1 MRQKREE
8 VQIPKISGN
17 SMNANLGAVLAVL
30 VSVLLSRDSAF
41 SQQFASPLPVSPHEF
56 AVMPWDRVSSVAEVL
71 QGIKDAGM
79 NMAGFCRPEDVDLV
93 RAAGLT
99 CILEDPKLGAYDWD
113 QLPPEEQIR
122 NDVADLAQKYRSDAA
137 VLGFFLTDE
146 PQNSQLPALGRV
158 VSLLREAMPDKW
170 PYVNLFPYREGHQR
184 WYSDYEDYARRLVG
198 VVHQPFLS
206 FDNYSLSGGEMGD
219 EFFTNLEYIRKVGL
233 ESGTPFWSC
242 VLAVA
247 HFGYMEPS
255 NATFNLQAYSTLA
268 YGGRG
273 IQYFTYFTP
282 ERGNYRMGAIDQFGN
297 KTQTWDM
304 LRRIN
309 YQIYAL
315 APTMAHL
322 HSTGVYHYPDVPKQ
336 GKGLSESRLVKWISM
351 VKDED
356 RYVKPSV
363 QARFLV
369 GEFEDDR
376 GRPYLMIVNKDLT
389 YSFRVEVEFKHDV
402 RKVVKISPYSGVE
415 ENFEDEQTWLA
426 PGGGVLLRLEI
437 VDSLQSKTAK
447 SLSNHQ

>member
-1 MRQKREE
+1 
-8 VQIPKISGN
+8 
-17 SMNANLGAVLAVL
+17 MNICFRVVLAG
-30 VSVLLSRDSAF
+30 VLLALTYPHGAF
-41 SQQFASPLPVSPHEF
+41 SQEFGHPRLVSPQDF
-56 AVMPWDRVSSVAEVL
+56 AVMPWDQAPSDPELLR
-71 QGIKDAGM
+71 GIKEAGM
-79 NMAGFCRPEDVDLV
+79 NIAGFCRPDDVERV

-99 CILEDPKLGAYDWD
+99 CILQDSRLSQYDWNN
-113 QLPPEEQIR
+113 LPPEDQIR
-122 NDVADLAQKYRSDAA
+122 GDVANLARQYGDNPT
-137 VLGFFLTDE
+137 VLGFFLNDE
-146 PQNSQLPALGRV
+146 PQTSQMLALGRV
-158 VSLLREAMPDKW
+158 VSLLREAMPGKL
-170 PYVNLFPYREGHQR
+170 PYINLFPYREGQLR
-184 WYSDYEDYARRLVG
+184 WYSNYEEYVRGLVD

-219 EFFTNLEYIRKVGL
+219 EFFTNLEYVRTVGL
-233 ESGTPFWSC
+233 ESKTPFWSC

-297 KTQTWDM
+297 KTATWDM

-309 YQIYAL
+309 NQIHAL

-322 HSTGVYHYPDVPKQ
+322 RSTGVYHYPDVPKQ
-336 GKGLSESRLVKWISM
+336 GKGLSESHLVKWISM

-356 RYVKPSV
+356 QYVKPSV

-376 GRPYLMIVNKDLT
+376 GRSYLLLVNKDLA
-389 YSFRVEVEFKHDV
+389 YSFRFDIEFNRDV
-402 RKVVKISPYSGVE
+402 HKVVKISPYSGE
-415 ENFEDEQTWLA
+415 EEEFEGEQNWLA
-426 PGGGVLLRLEI
+426 PGGGVLLRVE
-437 VDSLQSKTAK
+437 
-447 SLSNHQ
+447 